1 MKSSAD
7 SFDTLK
13 KFFFEIGLSITN
25 VIDSTKMY
33 DRRDDFDFQIENNP
47 FLDEDIPRSPSYGLY
62 ISQINIRFA
71 KVCPN
76 ADDFNNITLF
86 CLSRLSIS

>member
-1 MKSSAD
+1 
-7 SFDTLK
+7 
-13 KFFFEIGLSITN
+13 
-25 VIDSTKMY
+25 MY
-33 DRRDDFDFQIENNP
+33 DRRNDFDFQIVNNP
-47 FLDEDIPRSPSYGLY
+47 FLDEDVPRSPSYGLY
-62 ISQINIRFA
+62 ISQIIRFA